1 MWCYIKLAQATLK
14 LHKVFF
20 QQHYDSN
27 IYSLFSLTE
36 QRYVSRKT
44 KFFKALDGMEHIF
57 KKRKVSVYRLREY
70 YIQGDRTLHV
80 VVILQYGAD
89 IQGAFGSSCAKRRRI
104 SEFATVAYIEKWEG
118 RKYLLVYMPLCTSVG
133 S

>member
-1 MWCYIKLAQATLK
+1 MIAIYTLSSALPSSVMLVVKL
-14 LHKVFF
+14 
-20 QQHYDSN
+20 
-27 IYSLFSLTE
+27 
-36 QRYVSRKT
+36 

-89 IQGAFGSSCAKRRRI
+89 F
-104 SEFATVAYIEKWEG
+104 
-118 RKYLLVYMPLCTSVG
+118 
-133 S
+133 